1 MISILLGWSCMFISA
16 YILGGGII
24 NLIYKK
30 NAENLKKID
39 IYLICGIMVV
49 NVYAEIVS
57 LFFRVGKGAIIGLV
71 FLVVLM
77 LIIMFKQGIILPL
90 SIRLKWEQGIVLFFS
105 IVITAFWTSS
115 KINYYDT
122 YLYHAQAIHWIEEY
136 GVVKGLGNLHNR
148 LAYDSAFMCY
158 QALFSFKWLLGQS
171 LHAANGFVCA
181 LFLAYAVL
189 TNGILHKKKLDLSD
203 LFKCGMVY
211 YIVQHRTE
219 ISSANTDMLPLLLAV
234 YIFTKWA
241 ELEERQAEDIESWA
255 FLCILSVYG
264 ATVKLS
270 VAALVIF
277 AIYPIV
283 LIIKN
288 KKWFL
293 MMGNLIAGFLV
304 AFPFLARNVVISG
317 YLLYPYPQID
327 LFPVDW
333 KMLESVATFDN
344 REIMAY
350 ARTVKDVKRYQEAIW
365 EWLPEWYMNQNE
377 AGKIL
382 FIIGSIASLC
392 CIIYL
397 IDVIRKKKDKKVI
410 LVITC
415 LISLYMWFSTA
426 PLMRYGQVYL
436 VLPICIT
443 LFWIKEHEKCIIG
456 LNIMISV
463 ILILLFSEYIIKWK
477 EYKDFPL
484 VLQQDYEDK
493 DVKKI
498 DFENVTVYVPVE
510 GDRSGYYAFPSTP
523 YERQLEI
530 IELRGDSLKEG
541 FKVKDIC
548 KDRHLQN
555 SGKEW

>member
-1 MISILLGWSCMFISA
+1 MELYV
-16 YILGGGII
+16 YICIYTGGGGII

-105 IVITAFWTSS
+105 IVITAFWTLS

-171 LHAANGFVCA
+171 LHAANGFICV
-181 LFLAYAVL
+181 LFLTYAIL

-219 ISSANTDMLPLLLAV
+219 ISSANTDMLPMLLAV

-241 ELEERQAEDIESWA
+241 EFEEGQVEVIEPWA
-255 FLCILSVYG
+255 FLCIFSVYG

-277 AIYPIV
+277 TIYPLA

-288 KKWFL
+288 KKWF
-293 MMGNLIAGFLV
+293 MMIRNLIGGFLV
-304 AFPFLARNVVISG
+304 ALPFLVRNVIISG

-327 LFPVDW
+327 LFSVDW
-333 KMLESVATFDN
+333 KMLESVATFDK
-344 REIMAY
+344 REIIVWGRA
-350 ARTVKDVKRYQEAIW
+350 VKDVKRYQETIL
-365 EWLPEWYMNQNE
+365 EWLPEWYIKQTQT
-377 AGKIL
+377 GKIL
-382 FIIGSIASLC
+382 FIVGSISTLC

-397 IDVIRKKKDKKVI
+397 FELVRKKKTKKLI
-410 LVITC
+410 LVLTC
-415 LISLYMWFSTA
+415 LASLCMWFFTA

-443 LFWIKEHEKCIIG
+443 MYWIKEHEKCIIG
-456 LNIMISV
+456 LNVLVST
-463 ILILLFSEYIIKWK
+463 ILILLFSEYVIKWK
-477 EYKDFPL
+477 EYTTLPL
-484 VLQQDYEDK
+484 LLQQDYEDK
-493 DVKKI
+493 EVKKLN
-498 DFENVTVYVPVE
+498 FENITVYVPVE
-510 GDRSGYYAFPSTP
+510 GDQSGYHPFPSTP
-523 YERQLEI
+523 YEKQLEM
-530 IELRGDSLKEG
+530 IELRGDSLQEG

-548 KDRHLQN
+548 KGKHLQN